1 MSAVTEVPIRPLA
14 RGSLVKLWLALIV
27 LALAAAGLAWWGTAG
42 VQRTTTSSGLQYQV
56 IDEGEGETI
65 TAADMVRLHYIGRTE
80 NGRIFDSSLGG
91 PPADMGTTGVIPG
104 FGEALKLM
112 RKGGRYRIWI
122 PPSLGY
128 AALGPV
134 PPQAPFDADDT
145 LVFDIQIVDVARGAA
160 AMQQM
165 QQMQQLQQMLQQ
177 QGGGGNSSAGAPEGN
192 GAAAAPPPEGNSAR

>member
-1 MSAVTEVPIRPLA
+1 MSAATEVPIRPLP

-27 LALAAAGLAWWGTAG
+27 LALAAAALAWWGTAA
-42 VQRTTTSSGLQYQV
+42 VQRTTTTSGLQYQV
-56 IDEGEGETI
+56 IDAGEGDTI
-65 TAADMVRLHYIGRTE
+65 TAADMVRLHYIGRLE
-80 NGRIFDSSLGG
+80 NGQMFDSSLGG
-91 PPADMGTTGVIPG
+91 PPAEMGTTGVIPG
-104 FGEALKLM
+104 FGEALQLM

-160 AMQQM
+160 AIQQQ

-177 QGGGGNSSAGAPEGN
+177 QGGGGNSSAGAPDGS
-192 GAAAAPPPEGNSAR
+192 GAAAPPPPTSNGAR